1 MVAMLKLILVF
12 VLGSMFGGLM
22 GVSALAL
29 VQAGA
34 KGERP
39 PV

>member
-1 MVAMLKLILVF
+1 MLKLILVF
-12 VLGSMFGGLM
+12 LLGSMFGGLV

-34 KGERP
+34 RDQ
-39 PV
+39 

>member
-1 MVAMLKLILVF
+1 MLKLILVF
-12 VLGSMFGGLM
+12 VLGSMFGGLV

-34 KGERP
+34 QGEQP